1 MTESSYTDR
10 LANLNDLIWELG
22 QAYDKPVFEDTYVLS
37 GLLSKF
43 KLAFDLSWKLMK
55 DVLIQRYGIVDWAK
69 GSPREA
75 IEQAAYNGIIEDD
88 ARWNEMRLVRNELSH
103 NYNAEFALDCARRVL
118 DDWIPFLQ
126 AFGKDIN
133 AKVDAWRAQ
142 EKSSGQGGEEG

>member
-1 MTESSYTDR
+1 MTELSYMDR
-10 LANLNDLIWELG
+10 LANLDGLLWELG

-55 DVLIQRYGIVDWAK
+55 DILVQRYGIVDWPK

-88 ARWNEMRLVRNELSH
+88 ARWNEMRLMRNELSH
-103 NYNAEFALDCARRVL
+103 SYNAEFATGCARKVL
-118 DDWIPFLQ
+118 DEWIPFLQ
-126 AFGKDIN
+126 AFGRDIN
-133 AKVDAWRAQ
+133 AKASAWQ
-142 EKSSGQGGEEG
+142 KEGR

>member
-1 MTESSYTDR
+1 MTELSYTDR
-10 LANLNDLIWELG
+10 LANLNGLLWELD

-55 DVLIQRYGIVDWAK
+55 DVLVQRYGIVDWPK

-88 ARWNEMRLVRNELSH
+88 ARWNEMRLMRNELSH
-103 NYNAEFALDCARRVL
+103 NYNAEFAMTCARTVL
-118 DDWIPFLQ
+118 DEWIPFLR
-126 AFGKDIN
+126 AFGEGIN
-133 AKVDAWRAQ
+133 AKVAAWQ
-142 EKSSGQGGEEG
+142 VEEDEVR